1 MTSWKN
7 QLEMLV
13 DKHLLEGVL
22 NELYLQCIAK
32 ANYLYNVI
40 EYYNLGDGPESRL
53 EKHWRDAADAIAYP
67 ADHDSV
73 LALRKEGL

>member
-32 ANYLYNVI
+32 AEELNV
-40 EYYNLGDGPESRL
+40 NPTD
-53 EKHWRDAADAIAYP
+53 
-67 ADHDSV
+67 
-73 LALRKEGL
+73 